1 MRTWHLAEY
10 LHISNHCPDCSCHL
24 QAANPAD
31 NKQQKG
37 EKPHPMDGPH
47 NNTLTHTHA
56 LLHTPWKGA
65 LCVCC
70 LPAQFVSNLICILT
84 TFCVWLKQRGARGG
98 EEERTGLNSKKIP
111 DSGQQKAWLQH
122 APSAWNAKI
131 TTQQQQQ
138 SNRATCHSANCKLES
153 KAESAWSPR
162 PATLAAGAARKLCT
176 N

>member
-1 MRTWHLAEY
+1 MRTWHLVEY

-47 NNTLTHTHA
+47 NNKHTHA
-56 LLHTPWKGA
+56 HPLKRSTV
-65 LCVCC
+65 CVCC

-84 TFCVWLKQRGARGG
+84 TFCVWLKQRAARGG
-98 EEERTGLNSKKIP
+98 EEERTGLSSKKIP

-131 TTQQQQQ
+131 TTQQQC
-138 SNRATCHSANCKLES
+138 NRATCHSANSKLES
-153 KAESAWSPR
+153 KAESASGNLSCGR
-162 PATLAAGAARKLCT
+162 STKAVHKL